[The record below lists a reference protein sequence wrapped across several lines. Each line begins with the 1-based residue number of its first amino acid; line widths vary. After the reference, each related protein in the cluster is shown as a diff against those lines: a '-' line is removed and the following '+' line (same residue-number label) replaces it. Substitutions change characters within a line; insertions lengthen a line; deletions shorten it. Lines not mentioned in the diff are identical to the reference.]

1 MKFGIDISRW
11 QGMYDFE
18 QAKKEGIEF
27 AIFRCGG
34 ADDKNIGMYYDSTY
48 RRNYAECARLGIARG
63 VYYLLD
69 ASSTEEAAEQARHC
83 LSLVEG
89 MKLQLPVFADV
100 EGEALDAD
108 NLTEII
114 NRFCEVIKGAGY
126 DAGVYASA
134 SPLINLIDVKA
145 IKEAGNDVWCA
156 SYTAE
161 KPEIGVDIDIW
172 QYGGGSDNFIRD
184 VHVAGQAVDQNFAY
198 KNYEFNVA
206 PEQVGDN
213 GVSDNNNSD
222 SDYIDTKKYNGVK
235 VVFTGS
241 TDIYGTYI
249 TAWHNEEGYDVEGY
263 NGETMRLT
271 HDGVVFAV
279 VREADIEVIGS
290 IDEAANDNVI
300 NDGMQVRFTGNV
312 DINGTPLKIY
322 DRIYTAEGI
331 SDDTVVLML
340 GNDVYARVYLS
351 DVVPADSAQPADS
364 KPESREE
371 ERTATVQPGGSFWQ
385 IANDYLGDG
394 NRAAELAEYNNMTLE
409 SGLYAGMILK
419 LPD

>member
-1 MKFGIDISRW
+1 MKFGVDISRW

-48 RRNYAECARLGIARG
+48 RRNYAECARVGIARG

-83 LSLVEG
+83 LGLVEG
-89 MKLQLPVFADV
+89 MDLQLPVFADV
-100 EGEALDAD
+100 EGEALDAN

-114 NRFCEVIKGAGY
+114 NTFCEVIKEASY

-134 SPLINLIDVKA
+134 SPMINLMDIRA

-198 KNYEFNVA
+198 KAYNFEVA
-206 PEQVGDN
+206 PEQTEDDIPDN
-213 GVSDNNNSD
+213 ETPDNN
-222 SDYIDTKKYNGVK
+222 IDTNKYNGVK
-235 VVFTGS
+235 VRFTGE

-249 TAWHNEEGYDVEGY
+249 TAWHNEDGYDVESY

-279 VREADIEVIGS
+279 VRESDVEVIGS
-290 IDEAANDNVI
+290 AASGNDNAI
-300 NDGMQVRFTGNV
+300 KNGDSVRFTGNV
-312 DINGTPLKIY
+312 DVNDTALKIY
-322 DRIYTAEGI
+322 DRIYRAEDIADG
-331 SDDTVVLML
+331 TVVLMFD
-340 GNDVYARVYLS
+340 NDVYARVYIS
-351 DVVPADSAQPADS
+351 DVVAADSAQPA
-364 KPESREE
+364 ESEPVRQE
-371 ERTATVQPGGSFWQ
+371 ERTATVEPGGSFWQ

-409 SGLYAGMILK
+409 SGLYAGMVLR
-419 LPD
+419 LPQ

>member
-18 QAKKEGIEF
+18 QALREGVRF

-89 MKLQLPVFADV
+89 MKLQLPVFVDV

-114 NRFCEVIKGAGY
+114 NRFCEVIKEAGY

-134 SPLINLIDVKA
+134 SSLINLIDVKA

-184 VHVAGQAVDQNFAY
+184 VYVAGQAVDQNFAY
-198 KNYEFNVA
+198 KDYDFTVA
-206 PEQVGDN
+206 PEQTDVDT
-213 GVSDNNNSD
+213 SDNETPDNN
-222 SDYIDTKKYNGVK
+222 IDTNKYNGVK
-235 VVFTGS
+235 VRFIGD

-249 TAWHNEEGYDVEGY
+249 TAWHNEEGYDVEDY

-271 HDGVVFAV
+271 HDGIVFAV
-279 VREADIEVIGS
+279 VRESDVEVIGS
-290 IDEAANDNVI
+290 AASGNDNAI
-300 NDGMQVRFTGNV
+300 KNGDGVRFTGNV
-312 DINGTPLKIY
+312 DINDTALKIY
-322 DRIYTAEGI
+322 DRIYRAEDIADG
-331 SDDTVVLML
+331 TVVLMFD
-340 GNDVYARVYLS
+340 NDVYARVYIS
-351 DVVPADSAQPADS
+351 DVVAADSAQPA
-364 KPESREE
+364 ESEPVRQE
-371 ERTATVQPGGSFWQ
+371 ERTATVEPGGSFWQ

-394 NRAAELAEYNNMTLE
+394 NRAAELAAYNGMTLE
-409 SGLYAGMILK
+409 SGLYAGMILR
-419 LPD
+419 LPQ

>member
-18 QAKKEGIEF
+18 QAKREGIEF

-34 ADDKNIGMYYDSTY
+34 ADDRNIGMYYDSTY

-69 ASSTEEAAEQARHC
+69 AESTEEAAEQARHC

-114 NRFCEVIKGAGY
+114 NRFCEVIKEAGN

-161 KPEIGVDIDIW
+161 KPQIGVDIDIW

-184 VHVAGQAVDQNFAY
+184 VSVAGQAVDQNFAY
-198 KNYEFNVA
+198 KDYDFNVA
-206 PEQVGDN
+206 PEQTDDILGN
-213 GVSDNNNSD
+213 ETPDNN
-222 SDYIDTKKYNGVK
+222 IDTNKYNSVK
-235 VVFTGS
+235 VRFTGE

-249 TAWHNEEGYDVEGY
+249 TAWHNEDGYDVESY

-279 VREADIEVIGS
+279 VRESDVEVIGS
-290 IDEAANDNVI
+290 AASGNDNAI
-300 NDGMQVRFTGNV
+300 KNGDSVRFTGNV
-312 DINGTPLKIY
+312 DVNDTALKIY
-322 DRIYTAEGI
+322 DRIYRAEDIADG
-331 SDDTVVLML
+331 TVVLMFD
-340 GNDVYARVYLS
+340 NDVYARVYIS
-351 DVVPADSAQPADS
+351 DVVAADSAQPA
-364 KPESREE
+364 ESEPVRQE
-371 ERTATVQPGGSFWQ
+371 ERTATVEPGGSFWQ

-409 SGLYAGMILK
+409 SGLYAGMVLR
-419 LPD
+419 LPQ

>member
-1 MKFGIDISRW
+1 MERFGIDISRW

-69 ASSTEEAAEQARHC
+69 AANTDEAAEQARHC
-83 LSLVEG
+83 LGLVEG
-89 MKLQLPVFADV
+89 MDLQLPVFADV
-100 EGEALDAD
+100 EGEALDAN

-114 NRFCEVIKGAGY
+114 NTFCEVIKEASY

-134 SPLINLIDVKA
+134 SPMINLMDIRA

-198 KNYEFNVA
+198 KAYNFEVA
-206 PEQVGDN
+206 PEQTDDDIPDN
-213 GVSDNNNSD
+213 ETPDNN
-222 SDYIDTKKYNGVK
+222 IDTNKYNGVK
-235 VVFTGS
+235 VRFTGE
-241 TDIYGTYI
+241 TDVYGTYI
-249 TAWHNEEGYDVEGY
+249 TAWHNEDGYDVDGY
-263 NGETMRLT
+263 DGETMRLT

-279 VREADIEVIGS
+279 VRESDIEVIGS
-290 IDEAANDNVI
+290 IDDTANDNVI
-300 NDGMQVRFTGNV
+300 NEGMQVRFTGNV

-322 DRIYTAEGI
+322 DRIYRAEGI
-331 SDDTVVLML
+331 SDDTVVLMVD
-340 GNDVYARVYLS
+340 NDVYARVYLS
-351 DVVPADSAQPADS
+351 DVVPADSAQPDS
-364 KPESREE
+364 EPEIRED

-394 NRAAELAEYNNMTLE
+394 NRAAELAEYNNMTIE
-409 SGLYAGMILK
+409 SGLYAGMVLR

>member
-48 RRNYAECARLGIARG
+48 RRNYAECARLGIVRG

-69 ASSTEEAAEQARHC
+69 AESTEEAAEQARHC
-83 LSLVEG
+83 LSLIAG

-114 NRFCEVIKGAGY
+114 NRFCEVIKEAGY

-134 SPLINLIDVKA
+134 SPMINLMDIRA

-172 QYGGGSDNFIRD
+172 QYGGGYDNFIRD
-184 VHVAGQAVDQNFAY
+184 VNVAGQAVDQNFAY
-198 KNYEFNVA
+198 KDYKFDVA
-206 PEQVGDN
+206 PEQTDVDT
-213 GVSDNNNSD
+213 SDNETPDNN
-222 SDYIDTKKYNGVK
+222 IDTNKYNGVK
-235 VVFTGS
+235 VRFTGE

-249 TAWHNEEGYDVEGY
+249 TAWHNEDGYDVEGY
-263 NGETMRLT
+263 DGETMRLT

-279 VREADIEVIGS
+279 VRESDVEVIGS

>member
-1 MKFGIDISRW
+1 MKFGVDISRW

-18 QAKKEGIEF
+18 NAKKEGIKF

-69 ASSTEEAAEQARHC
+69 AESTEEATEQARHC

-114 NRFCEVIKGAGY
+114 NRFCEVIKEAGY

-134 SPLINLIDVKA
+134 SPLINLIDVNA

-161 KPEIGVDIDIW
+161 KPQIGVDIDIW

-198 KNYEFNVA
+198 KDYNFDVD
-206 PEQVGDN
+206 PEQTDVDT
-213 GVSDNNNSD
+213 SDNEMPDNN
-222 SDYIDTKKYNGVK
+222 IDTNKYNSVK
-235 VVFTGS
+235 VRFTGE

-249 TAWHNEEGYDVEGY
+249 TAWHNEDGYDVEGY
-263 NGETMRLT
+263 DGETMRLT

-279 VREADIEVIGS
+279 VRESDIEVIGS
-290 IDEAANDNVI
+290 IDEAVNDNVI

-312 DINGTPLKIY
+312 DLSGVPLKIY
-322 DRIYTAEGI
+322 DRIYTAADI
-331 SDDTVVLML
+331 SDGTVVLMY

-351 DVVPADSAQPADS
+351 DVVPAVSAQPDS
-364 KPESREE
+364 EP

-409 SGLYAGMILK
+409 SGLYAGMVLR
-419 LPD
+419 LPQ

>member
-18 QAKKEGIEF
+18 QALREGVRF

-114 NRFCEVIKGAGY
+114 NRFCEIIKEAGY

-184 VHVAGQAVDQNFAY
+184 VYVAGQAVDQNFAY
-198 KNYEFNVA
+198 KDYDFIVA
-206 PEQVGDN
+206 PEQTDVDT
-213 GVSDNNNSD
+213 SDNETPDNN
-222 SDYIDTKKYNGVK
+222 IDTNKYNGVK
-235 VVFTGS
+235 VRFTGD

-249 TAWHNEEGYDVEGY
+249 TAWHNEEGYDVEDY

-279 VREADIEVIGS
+279 VRESDVEVIGS
-290 IDEAANDNVI
+290 AASGNDNAI
-300 NDGMQVRFTGNV
+300 KNGDSVRFTGNV
-312 DINGTPLKIY
+312 DINDTALKIY
-322 DRIYTAEGI
+322 DRIYRAEDIADG
-331 SDDTVVLML
+331 TVVLMFD
-340 GNDVYARVYLS
+340 NDVYARVYIS
-351 DVVPADSAQPADS
+351 DVVAADSAQPA
-364 KPESREE
+364 ESEPVRQE
-371 ERTATVQPGGSFWQ
+371 ERTATVEPGGSFWQ

-394 NRAAELAEYNNMTLE
+394 NRAAELAAYNGMTLE
-409 SGLYAGMILK
+409 SGLYAGMILR
-419 LPD
+419 LPQ

>member
-1 MKFGIDISRW
+1 MRFGIDISRW

-48 RRNYAECARLGIARG
+48 RRNYAECARVGIARG

-69 ASSTEEAAEQARHC
+69 AESTDEAAEQARHC

-89 MKLQLPVFADV
+89 MKLQLPVFVDV

-114 NRFCEVIKGAGY
+114 NRFCEVIKEAGY

-134 SPLINLIDVKA
+134 SPLINLIDVNA

-198 KNYEFNVA
+198 KNYNFEVV
-206 PEQVGDN
+206 PEQTDDIPDN
-213 GVSDNNNSD
+213 ETPDNETPDNN
-222 SDYIDTKKYNGVK
+222 KYNGIK
-235 VVFTGS
+235 VRFTGT
-241 TDIYGTYI
+241 TDVYGTYI
-249 TAWHNEEGYDVEGY
+249 TAWHNLDGYDVDGY
-263 NGETMRLT
+263 DGETMRLT

-279 VREADIEVIGS
+279 VRESDVEVIGS
-290 IDEAANDNVI
+290 IDEATKDDVI

-312 DINGTPLKIY
+312 DINGTALKIY
-322 DRIYTAEGI
+322 DRIYTAADI
-331 SDDTVVLML
+331 SDGTVVLMY

-351 DVVPADSAQPADS
+351 DVVPADSAQPDS
-364 KPESREE
+364 EPESCEE

-385 IANDYLGDG
+385 IANDFLGDG

-409 SGLYAGMILK
+409 SGLYVGMVLR
-419 LPD
+419 LPQ

>member
-18 QAKKEGIEF
+18 QALREGVRF

-89 MKLQLPVFADV
+89 MKLQLPVFVDV

-114 NRFCEVIKGAGY
+114 NRFCEVIKEAGY

-184 VHVAGQAVDQNFAY
+184 VYVAGQAVDQNFAY
-198 KNYEFNVA
+198 KDYDFTVA
-206 PEQVGDN
+206 PEQTDVDT
-213 GVSDNNNSD
+213 SDNETPDNN
-222 SDYIDTKKYNGVK
+222 IDTNKYNGVK
-235 VVFTGS
+235 VRFIGD

-249 TAWHNEEGYDVEGY
+249 TAWHNEEGYDVEDY

-279 VREADIEVIGS
+279 VRESDVEVIGS
-290 IDEAANDNVI
+290 AASGNDNAI
-300 NDGMQVRFTGNV
+300 KNGDGVRFTGNV
-312 DINGTPLKIY
+312 DINDTALKIY
-322 DRIYTAEGI
+322 DRIYRAEDIADG
-331 SDDTVVLML
+331 TVVLMFD
-340 GNDVYARVYLS
+340 NDVYARVYIS
-351 DVVPADSAQPADS
+351 DVVAADSAQPA
-364 KPESREE
+364 ESEPVRQE
-371 ERTATVQPGGSFWQ
+371 ERTATVEPGGSFWQ

-394 NRAAELAEYNNMTLE
+394 NRAAELAAYNGMTLE
-409 SGLYAGMILK
+409 SGLYAGMILR
-419 LPD
+419 LPQ

>member
-1 MKFGIDISRW
+1 MKFGVDISRW

-18 QAKKEGIEF
+18 QAKREGIEF
-27 AIFRCGG
+27 AIFKCGG

-69 ASSTEEAAEQARHC
+69 AANTDEAAEQARHC
-83 LSLVEG
+83 LGLVEG
-89 MKLQLPVFADV
+89 MNLQLPVFADV

-114 NRFCEVIKGAGY
+114 NTFCEVIKKAGY
-126 DAGVYASA
+126 AAGVYASA
-134 SPLINLIDVKA
+134 SPMINLMDIRA

-184 VHVAGQAVDQNFAY
+184 VYVAGQAVDQNFAY
-198 KNYEFNVA
+198 KDYDFTVA
-206 PEQVGDN
+206 PEQTDVDT
-213 GVSDNNNSD
+213 SDNETPDNN
-222 SDYIDTKKYNGVK
+222 IDTNKYNGVK
-235 VVFTGS
+235 VRFTGE

-249 TAWHNEEGYDVEGY
+249 TAWHNEDGYDVEGY
-263 NGETMRLT
+263 NGKTMRLT

-300 NDGMQVRFTGNV
+300 KGGMLVRFTGNV

-322 DRIYTAEGI
+322 DRIYRAEGI
-331 SDDTVVLML
+331 SDDTVVLMVD
-340 GNDVYARVYLS
+340 NDVYARVYLS
-351 DVVPADSAQPADS
+351 DVVPADSTQPADS
-364 KPESREE
+364 ELESHEE

-409 SGLYAGMILK
+409 SGLYAGMVLR

>member
-48 RRNYAECARLGIARG
+48 RRNYAECARLGIVRG

-69 ASSTEEAAEQARHC
+69 AESTEEAAEQARHC
-83 LSLVEG
+83 LSLIAG

-114 NRFCEVIKGAGY
+114 NRFCEVIKEAGY

-134 SPLINLIDVKA
+134 SPMINLMDIRA

-172 QYGGGSDNFIRD
+172 QYGGGYDNFIRD
-184 VHVAGQAVDQNFAY
+184 VNVAGQAVDQNFAY
-198 KNYEFNVA
+198 KDYKFDVA
-206 PEQVGDN
+206 PEQTDVDT
-213 GVSDNNNSD
+213 SDNETPDNN
-222 SDYIDTKKYNGVK
+222 IDTNKYNGVK
-235 VVFTGS
+235 VRFTGE

-249 TAWHNEEGYDVEGY
+249 TAWHNEDGYDVEGY
-263 NGETMRLT
+263 DGETMRLT

-279 VREADIEVIGS
+279 VRESDVEVIGS

-300 NDGMQVRFTGNV
+300 NDVT
-312 DINGTPLKIY
+312 
-322 DRIYTAEGI
+322 
-331 SDDTVVLML
+331 
-340 GNDVYARVYLS
+340 
-351 DVVPADSAQPADS
+351 PADSQPADS
-364 KPESREE
+364 EPESREE

-394 NRAAELAEYNNMTLE
+394 NRAAELAEYNGMTLE

>member
-18 QAKKEGIEF
+18 QALREGVRF

-89 MKLQLPVFADV
+89 MKLQLPVFVDV

-114 NRFCEVIKGAGY
+114 NRFCEVIKEAGY

-161 KPEIGVDIDIW
+161 IPNIGVDIDIW

-184 VHVAGQAVDQNFAY
+184 VYVAGQAVDQNFAY
-198 KNYEFNVA
+198 KDYDFTVA
-206 PEQVGDN
+206 PEQTDVDT
-213 GVSDNNNSD
+213 SDNETPDNN
-222 SDYIDTKKYNGVK
+222 IDTNKYNGVK
-235 VVFTGS
+235 VRFTGD

-249 TAWHNEEGYDVEGY
+249 TAWHNEEGYDVEDY

-279 VREADIEVIGS
+279 VRESDVEVIGS
-290 IDEAANDNVI
+290 AASGNDNAI
-300 NDGMQVRFTGNV
+300 KNGDSVRFTGNV
-312 DINGTPLKIY
+312 DINDTALKIY
-322 DRIYTAEGI
+322 DRIYRAEDIADG
-331 SDDTVVLML
+331 TVVLML
-340 GNDVYARVYLS
+340 DNDVYARVYII
-351 DVVPADSAQPADS
+351 DVVAADSAQPA
-364 KPESREE
+364 ESEPVRQE
-371 ERTATVQPGGSFWQ
+371 ERTATVEPGGSFWQ

-394 NRAAELAEYNNMTLE
+394 NRAAELAAYNGMTLE
-409 SGLYAGMILK
+409 SGLYAGMILR
-419 LPD
+419 LPQ

>member
-18 QAKKEGIEF
+18 QAKREGIEF

-69 ASSTEEAAEQARHC
+69 AESTEEAAEQARHC

-114 NRFCEVIKGAGY
+114 NRFCEVIKEAGN

-161 KPEIGVDIDIW
+161 KPQIGVDIDIW

-184 VHVAGQAVDQNFAY
+184 VSVAGQAVDQNFAY
-198 KNYEFNVA
+198 KDYDFNVA
-206 PEQVGDN
+206 PEQTDDILDN
-213 GVSDNNNSD
+213 ETPDNN
-222 SDYIDTKKYNGVK
+222 IDTNKYNSVK
-235 VVFTGS
+235 VRFTGE

-249 TAWHNEEGYDVEGY
+249 TAWHNEDGYDVESY

-279 VREADIEVIGS
+279 VRESDVEVIGS
-290 IDEAANDNVI
+290 AASGNDNAI
-300 NDGMQVRFTGNV
+300 KNGDSVRFIGNV
-312 DINGTPLKIY
+312 DVNDTALKIY
-322 DRIYTAEGI
+322 DRIYRAEDIADG
-331 SDDTVVLML
+331 TVVLMFD
-340 GNDVYARVYLS
+340 NDVYARVYIS
-351 DVVPADSAQPADS
+351 DVVAADSAQPA
-364 KPESREE
+364 ESEPVRQE
-371 ERTATVQPGGSFWQ
+371 ERTATVEPGGSFWQ

-409 SGLYAGMILK
+409 SGLYAGMVLR
-419 LPD
+419 LPQ

>member
-18 QAKKEGIEF
+18 QALREGVRF

-114 NRFCEVIKGAGY
+114 NRFCEIIKEAGY

-184 VHVAGQAVDQNFAY
+184 VYVAGQAVDQNFAY
-198 KNYEFNVA
+198 KDYDFTVA
-206 PEQVGDN
+206 PEQTDVDT
-213 GVSDNNNSD
+213 SDNETPDNN
-222 SDYIDTKKYNGVK
+222 IDTNKYNGVK
-235 VVFTGS
+235 VRFTGD

-249 TAWHNEEGYDVEGY
+249 TAWHNEEGYDVEDY

-279 VREADIEVIGS
+279 VRESDVEVIGS
-290 IDEAANDNVI
+290 AASGNDNAI
-300 NDGMQVRFTGNV
+300 KNGDSVRFTGNV
-312 DINGTPLKIY
+312 DINDTALKIY
-322 DRIYTAEGI
+322 DRIYRAEDIADG
-331 SDDTVVLML
+331 TVVLMFD
-340 GNDVYARVYLS
+340 NDVYARVYIS
-351 DVVPADSAQPADS
+351 DVVAADSAQPA
-364 KPESREE
+364 ESEPVRQE
-371 ERTATVQPGGSFWQ
+371 ERTATVEPGGSFWQ

-394 NRAAELAEYNNMTLE
+394 NRAAELAAYNGMTLE
-409 SGLYAGMILK
+409 SGLYAGMILR
-419 LPD
+419 LPQ

>member
-1 MKFGIDISRW
+1 MERFGIDISRW

-18 QAKKEGIEF
+18 QAKREGIEF

-69 ASSTEEAAEQARHC
+69 AESTEEAAEQARHC

-114 NRFCEVIKGAGY
+114 NRFCEVIKEAGN

-161 KPEIGVDIDIW
+161 KPQIGVDIDIW

-198 KNYEFNVA
+198 KDYDFNVA
-206 PEQVGDN
+206 PEQTDDILDN
-213 GVSDNNNSD
+213 ETPDNN
-222 SDYIDTKKYNGVK
+222 IDTNKYNSVK
-235 VVFTGS
+235 VRFTGE

-249 TAWHNEEGYDVEGY
+249 TAWHNEDGYDVESY

-279 VREADIEVIGS
+279 VRESDVEVIGS
-290 IDEAANDNVI
+290 AASGNDNAI
-300 NDGMQVRFTGNV
+300 KNGDSVRFTGNV
-312 DINGTPLKIY
+312 DVNDTALKIY
-322 DRIYTAEGI
+322 DRIYRAEDIADG
-331 SDDTVVLML
+331 TVVLMFD
-340 GNDVYARVYLS
+340 NDVYARVYIS
-351 DVVPADSAQPADS
+351 DVVAADSAQPA
-364 KPESREE
+364 ESEPVRQE
-371 ERTATVQPGGSFWQ
+371 ERTATVEPGGSFWQ

-409 SGLYAGMILK
+409 SGLYAGMVLR
-419 LPD
+419 LPQ

>member
-18 QAKKEGIEF
+18 QAKREGIEF

-69 ASSTEEAAEQARHC
+69 AESTEEAAEQARHC

-114 NRFCEVIKGAGY
+114 NRFCEVIKEAGN

-161 KPEIGVDIDIW
+161 KPQIGVDIDIW

-184 VHVAGQAVDQNFAY
+184 VSVAGQAVDQNFAY
-198 KNYEFNVA
+198 KDYDFNVA
-206 PEQVGDN
+206 PEQTDDILDN
-213 GVSDNNNSD
+213 ETPDNN
-222 SDYIDTKKYNGVK
+222 IDTNKYNSVK
-235 VVFTGS
+235 VRFTGE

-249 TAWHNEEGYDVEGY
+249 TAWHNEDGYDVESY

-279 VREADIEVIGS
+279 VRESDVEVIGS
-290 IDEAANDNVI
+290 AASGNDNAI
-300 NDGMQVRFTGNV
+300 KNGDSVRFTGNV
-312 DINGTPLKIY
+312 DVNDTALKIY
-322 DRIYTAEGI
+322 DRIYRAEDIADG
-331 SDDTVVLML
+331 TVVLMFD
-340 GNDVYARVYLS
+340 NDVYARVYIS
-351 DVVPADSAQPADS
+351 DVVAADSAQPA
-364 KPESREE
+364 ESEPVRQE
-371 ERTATVQPGGSFWQ
+371 ERTATVEPGGSFWQ

-409 SGLYAGMILK
+409 SGLYAGMVLR
-419 LPD
+419 LPQ

>member
-1 MKFGIDISRW
+1 MKFGVDISRW
-11 QGMYDFE
+11 QGMYNFE
-18 QAKKEGIEF
+18 QAKREGIEF

-89 MKLQLPVFADV
+89 MKLQLPVFVDV

-114 NRFCEVIKGAGY
+114 NRFCEVIKEAGY

-161 KPEIGVDIDIW
+161 KPQIGVDIDIW
-172 QYGGGSDNFIRD
+172 QFGGGSDNFIRD
-184 VHVAGQAVDQNFAY
+184 VNVAGQAVDQNFAY
-198 KNYEFNVA
+198 KDYNFDVA
-206 PEQVGDN
+206 PEQTD
-213 GVSDNNNSD
+213 VSTPDNN
-222 SDYIDTKKYNGVK
+222 IDTNKYNGVK
-235 VVFTGS
+235 VRFTGE

-249 TAWHNEEGYDVEGY
+249 TAWHNEDGYDVEGY

-279 VREADIEVIGS
+279 VRESDIEVIGS

-312 DINGTPLKIY
+312 DLSGVPLKIY
-322 DRIYTAEGI
+322 DRIYTAADI
-331 SDDTVVLML
+331 SDGTVVLMY

-351 DVVPADSAQPADS
+351 DVVPAVSAQPADRE
-364 KPESREE
+364 PASREE

-385 IANDYLGDG
+385 IANDFLGDG
-394 NRAAELAEYNNMTLE
+394 NRAAELAEYNGMTLE
-409 SGLYAGMILK
+409 SVLYAGMVLK

>member
-1 MKFGIDISRW
+1 MKFGVDISRW

-48 RRNYAECARLGIARG
+48 RRNYAECARVGIARG

-69 ASSTEEAAEQARHC
+69 AESTDEAAEQARHC
-83 LSLVEG
+83 LSLIEE

-114 NRFCEVIKGAGY
+114 NRFCEVIKEAGY

-134 SPLINLIDVKA
+134 SPMINLMDIRA

-198 KNYEFNVA
+198 KDYDFNVA
-206 PEQVGDN
+206 PEQTDDIPDN
-213 GVSDNNNSD
+213 ETP
-222 SDYIDTKKYNGVK
+222 DTNKYNGVK
-235 VVFTGS
+235 IRFTGT

-249 TAWHNEEGYDVEGY
+249 TAWHNEDGYDVDGY
-263 NGETMRLT
+263 DGETMRLT

-279 VREADIEVIGS
+279 VKESDVEVIGS
-290 IDEAANDNVI
+290 VIDTANDNVI
-300 NDGMQVRFTGNV
+300 KDGMLVRFTGNV

-322 DRIYTAEGI
+322 DRIYTAADI
-331 SDDTVVLML
+331 SDGTVVLMV
-340 GNDVYARVYLS
+340 GDDVYARVYLN
-351 DVVPADSAQPADS
+351 DVTPADSQPAERE
-364 KPESREE
+364 PENYEE

-385 IANDYLGDG
+385 IANDFLGDG

-409 SGLYAGMILK
+409 SGLYVGMVLR
-419 LPD
+419 LPQ

>member
-1 MKFGIDISRW
+1 MRFGIDISRW
-11 QGMYDFE
+11 QGTTFDFE

-48 RRNYAECARLGIARG
+48 RRNYAECARVGIARG

-69 ASSTEEAAEQARHC
+69 AESTDEAAEQARHC
-83 LSLVEG
+83 LSLIEE

-100 EGEALDAD
+100 EGEALDAE
-108 NLTEII
+108 NLTDII
-114 NRFCEVIKGAGY
+114 NEFCKIIKEAGY
-126 DAGVYASA
+126 SAGVYASA
-134 SPLINLIDVKA
+134 SPMINLMDIRA

-161 KPEIGVDIDIW
+161 KPEIGVDIDVW

-184 VHVAGQAVDQNFAY
+184 VNVAGQAVDQNFAY
-198 KNYEFNVA
+198 KDYDFNIA
-206 PEQVGDN
+206 PEQTDVDT
-213 GVSDNNNSD
+213 SDNETPDKN
-222 SDYIDTKKYNGVK
+222 KYKGVK
-235 VVFTGS
+235 VRFTGE

-249 TAWHNEEGYDVEGY
+249 TAWHNEGGYDVEGY
-263 NGETMRLT
+263 DGETMRLVY
-271 HDGVVFAV
+271 DGVVFAV
-279 VREADIEVIGS
+279 VRESDVAVIGS
-290 IDEAANDNVI
+290 VIDNANDNVI
-300 NDGMQVRFTGNV
+300 KDGMQVRFTGNV

-322 DRIYTAEGI
+322 DRIYTAADI
-331 SDDTVVLML
+331 SDGTVVLMY
-340 GNDVYARVYLS
+340 GNDVYARVYLN
-351 DVVPADSAQPADS
+351 DVTPADSAQPHS
-364 KPESREE
+364 EPESREE

-409 SGLYAGMILK
+409 SGLYAGMVLR
-419 LPD
+419 LPQ

>member
-18 QAKKEGIEF
+18 QALREGIRF

-48 RRNYAECARLGIARG
+48 RRNYAECARIGIARG

-69 ASSTEEAAEQARHC
+69 AANTDEAAEQARHC

-100 EGEALDAD
+100 EGEALNAD

-114 NRFCEVIKGAGY
+114 NRFCEIIKEAGY

-134 SPLINLIDVKA
+134 SPMVNLIDIRA
-145 IKEAGNDVWCA
+145 IKEAGNAVWCA

-161 KPEIGVDIDIW
+161 IPNIGVDIDIW

-198 KNYEFNVA
+198 KDYNFDVA
-206 PEQVGDN
+206 PERTDVDT
-213 GVSDNNNSD
+213 SDNETPDNN
-222 SDYIDTKKYNGVK
+222 IDTNKYNGVK
-235 VVFTGS
+235 VRFTGE
-241 TDIYGTYI
+241 TDVYGTYI
-249 TAWHNEEGYDVEGY
+249 TAWHNEDGYDVEGY

-290 IDEAANDNVI
+290 IDEAANDNVVS
-300 NDGMQVRFTGNV
+300 DGMQVRFTGDT
-312 DINGTPLKIY
+312 DIYGTPLKIY
-322 DRIYTAEGI
+322 DRIYRAEGI
-331 SDDTVVLML
+331 SDDTVVLMID
-340 GNDVYARVYLS
+340 NDVYARVYLS

-364 KPESREE
+364 EPESREE

-409 SGLYAGMILK
+409 SGLYAGMVLR
-419 LPD
+419 LPQ

>member
-1 MKFGIDISRW
+1 MERFGIDISRW

-69 ASSTEEAAEQARHC
+69 AANTDEAAEQARHC

-114 NRFCEVIKGAGY
+114 NRFCEVIKEAGY

-134 SPLINLIDVKA
+134 SPLINLIDVNA

-161 KPEIGVDIDIW
+161 KPQIGVDIDIW

-198 KNYEFNVA
+198 KDYNFYVA
-206 PEQVGDN
+206 PEQTDVDTFDN
-213 GVSDNNNSD
+213 ETPDNN
-222 SDYIDTKKYNGVK
+222 IDTNKYNGIK
-235 VVFTGS
+235 VRFTGE

-249 TAWHNEEGYDVEGY
+249 TAWHNEDGYDVDGY
-263 NGETMRLT
+263 DGETMRLT

-279 VREADIEVIGS
+279 VRESDVEVIGS
-290 IDEAANDNVI
+290 IDEAAKDDVI

-312 DINGTPLKIY
+312 DINGTALKIY
-322 DRIYTAEGI
+322 DRIYTATDVSEG
-331 SDDTVVLML
+331 TVVLMV
-340 GNDVYARVYLS
+340 GDDVYARVYLN
-351 DVVPADSAQPADS
+351 DVTPADSAQPHSELD
-364 KPESREE
+364 ESCEE

-385 IANDYLGDG
+385 IANDFLGDG
-394 NRAAELAEYNNMTLE
+394 NRAAELAKYNGMTLE

>member
-18 QAKKEGIEF
+18 NAKKEGIKF

-69 ASSTEEAAEQARHC
+69 AESTEEAAEQARHC

-114 NRFCEVIKGAGY
+114 NRFCEVIKEAGY

-134 SPLINLIDVKA
+134 SPLINLIDVNA

-161 KPEIGVDIDIW
+161 KPQIGVDIDIW

-198 KNYEFNVA
+198 KDYNFDVD
-206 PEQVGDN
+206 PEQTDVDT
-213 GVSDNNNSD
+213 SDNEMPDNN
-222 SDYIDTKKYNGVK
+222 IDTNKYDGVK
-235 VVFTGS
+235 VRFTGV

-249 TAWHNEEGYDVEGY
+249 TAWHNEDGYDVDGY
-263 NGETMRLT
+263 DGETMRLT

-279 VREADIEVIGS
+279 VRESDVEVIGS
-290 IDEAANDNVI
+290 VIDTANDNVI
-300 NDGMQVRFTGNV
+300 KDGMLVRFTGNV

-322 DRIYTAEGI
+322 DRIYTAADV
-331 SDDTVVLML
+331 SDDTVVLMVD
-340 GNDVYARVYLS
+340 NDVYARVYLS

-364 KPESREE
+364 ELESHEE

-385 IANDYLGDG
+385 IANDFLGDG
-394 NRAAELAEYNNMTLE
+394 NRAAELAKYN
-409 SGLYAGMILK
+409 G
-419 LPD
+419 

>member
-69 ASSTEEAAEQARHC
+69 AANTDEAAEQARHC

-114 NRFCEVIKGAGY
+114 NRFCEVIKEAGN

-161 KPEIGVDIDIW
+161 KPQIGVDIDIW

-184 VHVAGQAVDQNFAY
+184 VSVAGQAVDQNFAY
-198 KNYEFNVA
+198 KDYDFNVA
-206 PEQVGDN
+206 PEQ
-213 GVSDNNNSD
+213 
-222 SDYIDTKKYNGVK
+222 
-235 VVFTGS
+235 
-241 TDIYGTYI
+241 
-249 TAWHNEEGYDVEGY
+249 
-263 NGETMRLT
+263 T

-279 VREADIEVIGS
+279 VRESDVEVIGS
-290 IDEAANDNVI
+290 AASENDNAI
-300 NDGMQVRFTGNV
+300 KNGDSVRFTGNV
-312 DINGTPLKIY
+312 DINDTALKIY
-322 DRIYTAEGI
+322 DRIYRAEDIADGTA
-331 SDDTVVLML
+331 VLMFD
-340 GNDVYARVYLS
+340 NDVYARVYIS
-351 DVVPADSAQPADS
+351 DVVAADSAQPA
-364 KPESREE
+364 ESEPVRQE
-371 ERTATVQPGGSFWQ
+371 ERTATVEPGGSFWQ

-394 NRAAELAEYNNMTLE
+394 NRAAELAAYNGMTLE
-409 SGLYAGMILK
+409 SGLYAGMILR
-419 LPD
+419 LPQ

>member
-18 QAKKEGIEF
+18 QAKREGIEF

-34 ADDKNIGMYYDSTY
+34 ADDRNIGMYYDSTY

-69 ASSTEEAAEQARHC
+69 AESTEEAAEQARHC

-114 NRFCEVIKGAGY
+114 NRFCEVIKEAGN

-161 KPEIGVDIDIW
+161 KPQIGVDIDIW

-184 VHVAGQAVDQNFAY
+184 VSVAGQAVDQNFAY
-198 KNYEFNVA
+198 KDYDFNVA
-206 PEQVGDN
+206 PEQTDDILDN
-213 GVSDNNNSD
+213 ETPDNN
-222 SDYIDTKKYNGVK
+222 IDTNKYNSVK
-235 VVFTGS
+235 VRFTGE

-249 TAWHNEEGYDVEGY
+249 TAWHNEDGYDVESY

-279 VREADIEVIGS
+279 VRESDVEVIGS
-290 IDEAANDNVI
+290 AASGNDNAI
-300 NDGMQVRFTGNV
+300 KNGDSVRFTGNV
-312 DINGTPLKIY
+312 DVNDTALKIY
-322 DRIYTAEGI
+322 DRIYRAEDIADG
-331 SDDTVVLML
+331 TVVLMFD
-340 GNDVYARVYLS
+340 NDVYARVYIS
-351 DVVPADSAQPADS
+351 DVVAADSAQPA
-364 KPESREE
+364 ESEPVRQE
-371 ERTATVQPGGSFWQ
+371 ERTATVEPGGSFWQ

-409 SGLYAGMILK
+409 SGLYAGMVLR
-419 LPD
+419 LPQ

>member
-18 QAKKEGIEF
+18 QALREGIRF
-27 AIFRCGG
+27 VIFRCGG

-83 LSLVEG
+83 LSLIEG

-114 NRFCEVIKGAGY
+114 NTFCEVIKKAGY
-126 DAGVYASA
+126 AAGVYASA

-198 KNYEFNVA
+198 KNYNFEVA
-206 PEQVGDN
+206 PEQTDDDIPDN
-213 GVSDNNNSD
+213 ETPDNN
-222 SDYIDTKKYNGVK
+222 IDTKYNGVK
-235 VVFTGS
+235 VRFTGE

-249 TAWHNEEGYDVEGY
+249 TAWHNEEGYDVEDY

-279 VREADIEVIGS
+279 VREANIEVIGS

-300 NDGMQVRFTGNV
+300 NDGLQVRFTGNV
-312 DINGTPLKIY
+312 DANGVPLKIY
-322 DRIYTAEGI
+322 DRIYTAADV
-331 SDDTVVLML
+331 SDDTVVLMVD
-340 GNDVYARVYLS
+340 NDVYARVYLS
-351 DVVPADSAQPADS
+351 DVVLADSAQPADRE
-364 KPESREE
+364 PASRED
-371 ERTATVQPGGSFWQ
+371 ERTAIVQPGGSFWQ

-409 SGLYAGMILK
+409 SGLYAGMVLR
-419 LPD
+419 LPQ

>member
-18 QAKKEGIEF
+18 QAKREGIEF

-69 ASSTEEAAEQARHC
+69 AESTEEAAEQARHC

-114 NRFCEVIKGAGY
+114 NRFCEVIKEAGN

-161 KPEIGVDIDIW
+161 KPQIGVDIDIW

-184 VHVAGQAVDQNFAY
+184 VSVAGQAVDQNFAY
-198 KNYEFNVA
+198 KDYDFNVA
-206 PEQVGDN
+206 PEQTDDILDN
-213 GVSDNNNSD
+213 ETPDNN
-222 SDYIDTKKYNGVK
+222 IDTNKYNSVK
-235 VVFTGS
+235 VRFTGE

-249 TAWHNEEGYDVEGY
+249 TAWHNEDGYDVESY

-279 VREADIEVIGS
+279 VRESDVEVIGS
-290 IDEAANDNVI
+290 AASGNDNAI
-300 NDGMQVRFTGNV
+300 KNGDSVRFTGNV
-312 DINGTPLKIY
+312 DVNDTALKIY
-322 DRIYTAEGI
+322 DRIYRAEDIADG
-331 SDDTVVLML
+331 TVVLMFD
-340 GNDVYARVYLS
+340 NDVYARVYIS
-351 DVVPADSAQPADS
+351 DVVAADSAQPA
-364 KPESREE
+364 ESEPVRQE
-371 ERTATVQPGGSFWQ
+371 ERTATVGPGGSFWQ

-409 SGLYAGMILK
+409 SGLYAGMVLR
-419 LPD
+419 LPQ

>member
-18 QAKKEGIEF
+18 QALREGVRF

-89 MKLQLPVFADV
+89 VKLQLPVFVDV

-198 KNYEFNVA
+198 KDYNFEVA
-206 PEQVGDN
+206 PEQTDVDT
-213 GVSDNNNSD
+213 SDNETPDTDNN
-222 SDYIDTKKYNGVK
+222 IDTNKYNGVK
-235 VVFTGS
+235 VRFTGE

-279 VREADIEVIGS
+279 VRESDVEVIGS
-290 IDEAANDNVI
+290 AASGNDNAI
-300 NDGMQVRFTGNV
+300 KNGDSVRFTGNV
-312 DINGTPLKIY
+312 DINDTALKIY
-322 DRIYTAEGI
+322 DRIYRAEDIADG
-331 SDDTVVLML
+331 TVVLMFD
-340 GNDVYARVYLS
+340 NDVYARVYIS
-351 DVVPADSAQPADS
+351 DVVAADSAQPA
-364 KPESREE
+364 ESEPVRQE
-371 ERTATVQPGGSFWQ
+371 ERTATVEPGGSFWQ

-394 NRAAELAEYNNMTLE
+394 NRAAELAAYNGMTLE

-419 LPD
+419 LPQ

>member
-11 QGMYDFE
+11 QGMYNFE
-18 QAKKEGIEF
+18 QAKKEGIKF

-48 RRNYAECARLGIARG
+48 RRNYAECARVGIARG

-83 LSLVEG
+83 LSLIEG

-100 EGEALDAD
+100 EGEALNAN

-114 NRFCEVIKGAGY
+114 NRFCEVIKEAGY

-134 SPLINLIDVKA
+134 SPMINLMDIRA

-161 KPEIGVDIDIW
+161 KPQIGVDIDIW
-172 QYGGGSDNFIRD
+172 QFGGGSDNFIRD
-184 VHVAGQAVDQNFAY
+184 VNVAGQAVDQNFAY
-198 KNYEFNVA
+198 KDYNFDVA
-206 PEQVGDN
+206 PEQTD
-213 GVSDNNNSD
+213 VSTPDNN
-222 SDYIDTKKYNGVK
+222 IDTNKYNGVK
-235 VVFTGS
+235 VRFTGE

-249 TAWHNEEGYDVEGY
+249 TAWHNEDGYDVEGY
-263 NGETMRLT
+263 DGETMRLT

-279 VREADIEVIGS
+279 VRESDIEVIGS

-312 DINGTPLKIY
+312 DISGVPLKIY
-322 DRIYTAEGI
+322 DRIYTAADV
-331 SDDTVVLML
+331 SDGTVVLMY
-340 GNDVYARVYLS
+340 GNDVYARVYLN
-351 DVVPADSAQPADS
+351 DVTPADSQPTDS
-364 KPESREE
+364 EPESHED

-385 IANDYLGDG
+385 IANDFLGDG
-394 NRAAELAEYNNMTLE
+394 NRAAELAEYNGMTLE
-409 SGLYAGMILK
+409 SGLYAGMILR
-419 LPD
+419 LPQ

>member
-1 MKFGIDISRW
+1 MKFGVDISRW

-18 QAKKEGIEF
+18 QAKREGIEF

-48 RRNYAECARLGIARG
+48 RRNYAECARVGIARG

-83 LSLVEG
+83 LSLIEG
-89 MKLQLPVFADV
+89 MELQLPVFADV
-100 EGEALDAD
+100 EGEALNAN

-114 NRFCEVIKGAGY
+114 NRFCEVIKEAGY

-134 SPLINLIDVKA
+134 SPMINLMDIRA

-161 KPEIGVDIDIW
+161 KPQIGVDIDIW
-172 QYGGGSDNFIRD
+172 QFGGGSDNFIRD
-184 VHVAGQAVDQNFAY
+184 VNVAGQAVDQNFAY
-198 KNYEFNVA
+198 KDYNFDVA
-206 PEQVGDN
+206 PEQTD
-213 GVSDNNNSD
+213 VSTPDNN
-222 SDYIDTKKYNGVK
+222 IDTNKYNSVK
-235 VVFTGS
+235 VRFTGE

-249 TAWHNEEGYDVEGY
+249 TAWHNEDGYDVEGY
-263 NGETMRLT
+263 DGETMRLT

-279 VREADIEVIGS
+279 VRESDIEVISS

-312 DINGTPLKIY
+312 DLSGVPLKIY
-322 DRIYTAEGI
+322 DRIYTAADI
-331 SDDTVVLML
+331 SDGTVVLMY

-351 DVVPADSAQPADS
+351 DVVPAVSAQPDS
-364 KPESREE
+364 EP

-409 SGLYAGMILK
+409 SGLYAGMVLR
-419 LPD
+419 LPQ

>member
-1 MKFGIDISRW
+1 MKFGVDISRW

-27 AIFRCGG
+27 AIFRIGG

-69 ASSTEEAAEQARHC
+69 AANTDEAAEQARHC
-83 LSLVEG
+83 LGLVEG
-89 MKLQLPVFADV
+89 MDLQLPVFADV
-100 EGEALDAD
+100 EGEALDAN

-114 NRFCEVIKGAGY
+114 NTFCEVIKEASY

-134 SPLINLIDVKA
+134 SPMINLMDIRA

-198 KNYEFNVA
+198 KAYNFEVA
-206 PEQVGDN
+206 PEQTDDDILDN
-213 GVSDNNNSD
+213 ETPDNN
-222 SDYIDTKKYNGVK
+222 IDTNKYNGVK
-235 VVFTGS
+235 VRFTGE
-241 TDIYGTYI
+241 TDVYGTYI
-249 TAWHNEEGYDVEGY
+249 TAWHNEDGYDVDCY
-263 NGETMRLT
+263 DGETMRLT

-279 VREADIEVIGS
+279 VRESDIEVIGS
-290 IDEAANDNVI
+290 IDDTANDNVI
-300 NDGMQVRFTGNV
+300 NEGMQVRFTGNV
-312 DINGTPLKIY
+312 DINGVPLKIY
-322 DRIYTAEGI
+322 DRIYTAADV
-331 SDDTVVLML
+331 SDGTVVLMY
-340 GNDVYARVYLS
+340 GNDVYARVYLN
-351 DVVPADSAQPADS
+351 DVTPADSQPTDS
-364 KPESREE
+364 EPESHED

-385 IANDYLGDG
+385 IANDFLGDG
-394 NRAAELAEYNNMTLE
+394 NRAAELAEYNGMTLE
-409 SGLYAGMILK
+409 SGLYAGMILR
-419 LPD
+419 LPQ

>member
-18 QAKKEGIEF
+18 QALREGIKF

-48 RRNYAECARLGIARG
+48 RRNYAECARVEIARG

-69 ASSTEEAAEQARHC
+69 AESTDEAAEQARHC
-83 LSLVEG
+83 LSLIEE

-114 NRFCEVIKGAGY
+114 NRFCEVIKEAGY

-134 SPLINLIDVKA
+134 SPMINLMDIRA

-198 KNYEFNVA
+198 KDYDFNVA
-206 PEQVGDN
+206 PEQTDDIPDN
-213 GVSDNNNSD
+213 ETP
-222 SDYIDTKKYNGVK
+222 DTNKYNGVK
-235 VVFTGS
+235 IRFTGT

-249 TAWHNEEGYDVEGY
+249 TAWHNEDGYDVDGY
-263 NGETMRLT
+263 DGETMRLT

-279 VREADIEVIGS
+279 VKESDVEVIGS
-290 IDEAANDNVI
+290 VIDTANDNVI
-300 NDGMQVRFTGNV
+300 KDGMLVRFTGNV

-322 DRIYTAEGI
+322 DRIYTAADI
-331 SDDTVVLML
+331 SDGTVVLMV
-340 GNDVYARVYLS
+340 GDDVYARVYLN
-351 DVVPADSAQPADS
+351 DVTPADSQPAERE
-364 KPESREE
+364 PENYEE

-385 IANDYLGDG
+385 IANDFLGDG

-409 SGLYAGMILK
+409 SGLYVGMVLR
-419 LPD
+419 LPQ

>member
-1 MKFGIDISRW
+1 MERFGIDISRW

-48 RRNYAECARLGIARG
+48 RRNYTECARLGIARG
-63 VYYLLD
+63 VYYLLYAANTD
-69 ASSTEEAAEQARHC
+69 EAAEQARHC
-83 LSLVEG
+83 LGLVEG
-89 MKLQLPVFADV
+89 MDLQLPVFADV

-114 NRFCEVIKGAGY
+114 NTFCEVIKKAGY
-126 DAGVYASA
+126 AAGVYASA
-134 SPLINLIDVKA
+134 SPMINLMDIRA

-161 KPEIGVDIDIW
+161 KPQIGVDIDIW

-184 VHVAGQAVDQNFAY
+184 VSVAGQAVDQNFAY
-198 KNYEFNVA
+198 KDYDFTVA
-206 PEQVGDN
+206 PEQTDVDT
-213 GVSDNNNSD
+213 SDNETLNNN
-222 SDYIDTKKYNGVK
+222 IDTKYNGVK
-235 VVFTGS
+235 VRFTGE

-249 TAWHNEEGYDVEGY
+249 TAWHNEDGYDVEGY

-279 VREADIEVIGS
+279 VRESDVEVIGS
-290 IDEAANDNVI
+290 VIDTANDSVI
-300 NDGMQVRFTGNV
+300 NDGMQLKFTGNV

-322 DRIYTAEGI
+322 DRIYTAADV
-331 SDDTVVLML
+331 SDGTVVLMY
-340 GNDVYARVYLS
+340 GNDVYARVYLN
-351 DVVPADSAQPADS
+351 DVTPADSQPTDS
-364 KPESREE
+364 EPESHED

-385 IANDYLGDG
+385 IANDFLGDG
-394 NRAAELAEYNNMTLE
+394 NRSAELAKYNGMTLE

>member
-1 MKFGIDISRW
+1 MKFGVDISRW

-18 QAKKEGIEF
+18 QAKREGIEF

-48 RRNYAECARLGIARG
+48 RRNYAECARVGIARG

-83 LSLVEG
+83 LSLIEG

-100 EGEALDAD
+100 EGEALNAN

-114 NRFCEVIKGAGY
+114 NRFCEVIKEAGY

-134 SPLINLIDVKA
+134 SPMINLMDIRA

-161 KPEIGVDIDIW
+161 KPQIGVDIDIW
-172 QYGGGSDNFIRD
+172 QFGGGSDNFIRD
-184 VHVAGQAVDQNFAY
+184 VNVAGQAVDQNFAY
-198 KNYEFNVA
+198 KDYNFDVA
-206 PEQVGDN
+206 PEQTD
-213 GVSDNNNSD
+213 VSTPDNN
-222 SDYIDTKKYNGVK
+222 IDTNKYNGVK
-235 VVFTGS
+235 VRFTGE

-249 TAWHNEEGYDVEGY
+249 TAWHNEDGYDVEGY

-279 VREADIEVIGS
+279 VRESDIEVIGS

-300 NDGMQVRFTGNV
+300 NDGMQVRFTGNIDLSGV
-312 DINGTPLKIY
+312 PLKIY
-322 DRIYTAEGI
+322 DRIYTAADI
-331 SDDTVVLML
+331 SDGTVVLMY

-351 DVVPADSAQPADS
+351 DVVPAVSAQPDS
-364 KPESREE
+364 EP

-409 SGLYAGMILK
+409 SGLYAGMVLR
-419 LPD
+419 LPQ

>member
-18 QAKKEGIEF
+18 QALREGIRF

-63 VYYLLD
+63 VYYLLE
-69 ASSTEEAAEQARHC
+69 AESTDEAAEQARHC

-114 NRFCEVIKGAGY
+114 NRFCEIIKEAGY

-198 KNYEFNVA
+198 KNYNFEVA
-206 PEQVGDN
+206 PEQTDDDT
-213 GVSDNNNSD
+213 SDNKTPDNN
-222 SDYIDTKKYNGVK
+222 IDTKYNGVK
-235 VVFTGS
+235 VRFTGE

-249 TAWHNEEGYDVEGY
+249 TAWHNEDGYDVEGY
-263 NGETMRLT
+263 DGETMRLT

-279 VREADIEVIGS
+279 VRESDVEVIGS

-322 DRIYTAEGI
+322 DRIYTAADI
-331 SDDTVVLML
+331 SDGTVVLMA
-340 GNDVYARVYLS
+340 GDDVYARVYLN
-351 DVVPADSAQPADS
+351 DVTPADSQPADS
-364 KPESREE
+364 EPESREE

-394 NRAAELAEYNNMTLE
+394 NRAAELAEYNGMTLE

>member
-18 QAKKEGIEF
+18 QALREGIRF
-27 AIFRCGG
+27 VIFRCGG

-83 LSLVEG
+83 LSLIEG

-114 NRFCEVIKGAGY
+114 NTFCEVIKKAGY
-126 DAGVYASA
+126 AAGVYASA

-198 KNYEFNVA
+198 KNYNFEVA
-206 PEQVGDN
+206 PEQTDDDIPDN
-213 GVSDNNNSD
+213 ETPDNN
-222 SDYIDTKKYNGVK
+222 IDTKYNGVK
-235 VVFTGS
+235 VRFTGE

-249 TAWHNEEGYDVEGY
+249 TAWHNEEGYDVEDY

-279 VREADIEVIGS
+279 VRESDVEVIGS
-290 IDEAANDNVI
+290 AASGNDNAI
-300 NDGMQVRFTGNV
+300 KNGDSVRFTGNV
-312 DINGTPLKIY
+312 DINDTALKIY
-322 DRIYTAEGI
+322 DRIYRAEDIADG
-331 SDDTVVLML
+331 TVVLMFD
-340 GNDVYARVYLS
+340 NDVYARVYIS
-351 DVVPADSAQPADS
+351 DVVAADSAQPA
-364 KPESREE
+364 ESEPVRQE
-371 ERTATVQPGGSFWQ
+371 ERTATVEPGGSFWQ

-394 NRAAELAEYNNMTLE
+394 NRAAELAAYNGMTLE
-409 SGLYAGMILK
+409 SGLYAGMILR
-419 LPD
+419 LPQ

>member
-1 MKFGIDISRW
+1 MERFGIDISRW

-18 QAKKEGIEF
+18 NAKKEGIKF

-69 ASSTEEAAEQARHC
+69 AESTEEAAEQARHC

-114 NRFCEVIKGAGY
+114 NRFCEVIKEAGY
-126 DAGVYASA
+126 DAGVYVSA
-134 SPLINLIDVKA
+134 SPLINLIDVNA

-161 KPEIGVDIDIW
+161 KPQIGVDIDIW

-198 KNYEFNVA
+198 KDYNFYVD
-206 PEQVGDN
+206 PEQTDVDT
-213 GVSDNNNSD
+213 SDNEMPDNN
-222 SDYIDTKKYNGVK
+222 IDTNKYDGVK
-235 VVFTGS
+235 VRFTGV

-249 TAWHNEEGYDVEGY
+249 TAWHNEDGYDVDGY
-263 NGETMRLT
+263 DGETMRLT

-279 VREADIEVIGS
+279 VRESDVEVIS
-290 IDEAANDNVI
+290 SVIDTANDNVI
-300 NDGMQVRFTGNV
+300 KDGMLVRFTGNV

-322 DRIYTAEGI
+322 DRIYTAADV
-331 SDDTVVLML
+331 SDDTVVLMVD
-340 GNDVYARVYLS
+340 NDVYARVYLS

-364 KPESREE
+364 ELESHEE

-385 IANDYLGDG
+385 IANDFLGDG
-394 NRAAELAEYNNMTLE
+394 NRAAELAKYNGMTLE

>member
-1 MKFGIDISRW
+1 MKFGVDISRW
-11 QGMYDFE
+11 QGMYNFE
-18 QAKKEGIEF
+18 QAKREGIEF

-89 MKLQLPVFADV
+89 MKLQLPVFVDV

-114 NRFCEVIKGAGY
+114 NRFCEVIKEAGY

-161 KPEIGVDIDIW
+161 IPNIGVDIDIW

-184 VHVAGQAVDQNFAY
+184 VYVAGQAVDQNFAY
-198 KNYEFNVA
+198 KDYDFTVA
-206 PEQVGDN
+206 PEQTDVDT
-213 GVSDNNNSD
+213 SDNETPDNN
-222 SDYIDTKKYNGVK
+222 IDTKYNGVK
-235 VVFTGS
+235 VRFTGE

-249 TAWHNEEGYDVEGY
+249 TAWHNEDGYDVEGY

-279 VREADIEVIGS
+279 VRESDVEVIGS
-290 IDEAANDNVI
+290 VIDTANDSVI
-300 NDGMQVRFTGNV
+300 NDGMQLKFTGNV

-322 DRIYTAEGI
+322 DRIYTAADV
-331 SDDTVVLML
+331 SDDTVVLMVD
-340 GNDVYARVYLS
+340 NDVYARVYLS
-351 DVVPADSAQPADS
+351 DVVPADSAQLADS
-364 KPESREE
+364 EPESREE

-409 SGLYAGMILK
+409 SGLYAGMALK